1 MKINVATH
9 TKEKKHNTSSNFF
22 QKEISISNSFKDK
35 EKEQFYRE
43 FATLLNSGVDFK
55 KALEILKQ
63 QQKKNKHKEIIEGI
77 TKEVIKGKNL
87 FEATKQTGKFSA
99 FEYYSIKIGEETR
112 KLDAVLS
119 ELYHY
124 FEKKIKMKR
133 QLVSVLAYPML
144 VLLLV
149 FGALYFMLNYV
160 VPMFSNIFKQFGRK
174 LPKITEY
181 VLWLSDHFSTISL
194 VLFLIVASLV
204 VAHKSM
210 KTNES
215 YRSTLSN
222 IAIKIPFFGDLI
234 KQIYMTRFCQTMSLL
249 LSAKTPLIESLKLVE
264 QMISFYP
271 IEKSLTDIQK
281 QVLKGVSFSEALS
294 KHTIYEYKLVSMV
307 AVGEQINKL
316 DEMFDKLAKQY
327 DEETQH
333 KTKMLGVVLDPLL
346 IIIIGLVVGFVLIAM
361 YVPMF
366 ELSKVITPQ

>member
-1 MKINVATH
+1 MKINAVAH
-9 TKEKKHNTSSNFF
+9 KEEKNSKTRSGFL
-22 QKEISISNSFKDK
+22 QKEISLSNTFKDK

-43 FATLLNSGVDFK
+43 FATLLNSGIDFK
-55 KALEILKQ
+55 KALEILKK
-63 QQKKNKHKEIIEGI
+63 QQKKKKHKEIIEGI
-77 TKEVIKGKNL
+77 TTEVVKGKSL
-87 FEATKQTGKFSA
+87 FEATQQSGKFSA

-112 KLDAVLS
+112 KLDTVLG
-119 ELYHY
+119 ELYQY

-144 VLLLV
+144 VLVLV

-181 VLWLSDHFSTISL
+181 VLWLSDNFSTISL
-194 VLFLIVASLV
+194 IVFLV
-204 VAHKSM
+204 VASTIIIHKSL
-210 KTNES
+210 KDKEA
-215 YRSTLSN
+215 YRSALSN
-222 IAIKIPFFGDLI
+222 IAIKIPFFGKLI
-234 KQIYMTRFCQTMSLL
+234 KQIYITRFCQTMSLL

-264 QMISFYP
+264 RMISFYP
-271 IEKSLTDIQK
+271 IEKSLAVIQK
-281 QVLKGVSFSEALS
+281 EVLKGVSFSEALS
-294 KHTIYEYKLVSMV
+294 KHEIYEYKLVSMV

-316 DEMFDKLAKQY
+316 DDMFDKLAKQY

-366 ELSKVITPQ
+366 ELSKVITP